1 MKMHYSHQLSPNR
14 IAQIVG
20 AFILVPLLVLIVAG
34 IFMAKAEHMFDRKY
48 LLTSSLSKSYG
59 LEPGAPIVVSGI
71 RIGRVEQVD
80 LNERGTVDLVLQLL
94 VRYRNMVKQD
104 SELSISKSGIVVG
117 QTQIEIT
124 GGTADSPVLHDGG
137 MIRAVEPK
145 DIGEILNEIQP
156 VLAAVKQTLLRVDTI
171 TQDVQGAVK
180 AGGRA
185 LEQVATVTQELPGLV
200 ASVQRTAVSVE
211 RTVEALPDMTGS
223 VKRMLGVMDRVTTD
237 VQQATRRL
245 PTIMDSTQDVLQSVK
260 TLAASVSDMSQEL
273 TPVVRTAHTMLADI
287 SLLVRGAKQTFPFSR
302 FVQNAGPTPLVGE
315 GPALKSLRT
324 DAPTGR

>member
-48 LLTSSLSKSYG
+48 LVRSSLSKSYG
-59 LEPGAPIVVSGI
+59 LEPGAPVVVSGI

-80 LNERGTVDLVLQLL
+80 LNERGTVDLMLRLL
-94 VRYRNMVKQD
+94 VRYRNMVKEN
-104 SELSISKSGIVVG
+104 SELSITKSGIVVG
-117 QTQIEIT
+117 QTQIEIA
-124 GGTADSPVLHDGG
+124 GGTVDSPVLQDGG
-137 MIRAVEPK
+137 AIHAVEPR
-145 DIGEILNEIQP
+145 DIGEIINDIQP

-185 LEQVATVTQELPGLV
+185 LEQVAAVTQDLPALV
-200 ASVQRTAVSVE
+200 ASVQRTAASVE
-211 RTVEALPDMTGS
+211 RTAEFLPDMTGS
-223 VKRMLGVMDRVTTD
+223 VKRTLGVMDRVTAD
-237 VQQATRRL
+237 VHQATTRL
-245 PTIMDSTQDVLQSVK
+245 PAIIDSTQDVLQSVK
-260 TLAASVSDMSQEL
+260 ILTTSVNEMSQEL
-273 TPVVRTAHTMLADI
+273 VPAVRTAQTTLADI

-302 FVQNAGPTPLVGE
+302 FVQNAGPPTEAVE
-315 GPALKSLRT
+315 ASALKSLRA
-324 DAPTGR
+324 DSLSGR

>member
-1 MKMHYSHQLSPNR
+1 MKMHYSHQLTPNR

-20 AFILVPLLVLIVAG
+20 AFVLVPLLVLVLAG
-34 IFMAKAEHMFDRKY
+34 IFMAKAEHLFDRKY
-48 LLTSSLSKSYG
+48 LLVSSLSKSYG
-59 LEPGAPIVVSGI
+59 LEPGAPVVVSGI

-80 LNERGTVDLVLQLL
+80 LNERGTVNLVLRLL

-104 SELSISKSGIVVG
+104 SELAISKSGIVVG

-124 GGTADSPVLHDGG
+124 GGTVDSPVLQNGAT
-137 MIRAVEPK
+137 IRAIEPK
-145 DIGEILNEIQP
+145 DIGEIINEIQP

-200 ASVQRTAVSVE
+200 ASVQRTAASVE
-211 RTVEALPDMTGS
+211 RTVDALPDMTGS

-237 VQQATRRL
+237 VHQATRRL
-245 PTIMDSTQDVLQSVK
+245 PVIIDSTQDVLQSVK
-260 TLAASVSDMSQEL
+260 TLTSSVNDMSQEL
-273 TPVVRTAHTMLADI
+273 TPTLRTAQTTLADI

-302 FVQNAGPTPLVGE
+302 FAQNAGPAPTAAE
-315 GPALKSLRT
+315 GSSLKSLRT
-324 DAPTGR
+324 DGLSSR